1 MKKVKIDVSLSKAA
15 ATLCAAT
22 IGVTLSGAQT
32 DTQPIQAT
40 STGTIP
46 LPKGVP
52 PTSPTGPLPK
62 PLLPLPADGHIL
74 ASSID
79 EAKLNE
85 VVKDKTLT
93 IDDAV
98 AIALATNRELATA
111 VSMVRKARGITNETK
126 AALAPQAGIGGQI
139 TEYDQNTTI
148 TFFGTTITQINQFNP
163 VYTGQVSMP
172 LDITGA
178 IHSAVS
184 QAQFNE
190 LAARIDISRV
200 RNNVVFNVRN
210 AFYQALRAQGQLA
223 VATDNLT
230 NAETRLAD
238 ASKGLGAGLSSR
250 FDVIT
255 VQRDVADA
263 QQSVVNARGQ
273 VTLAL
278 GQLKSIIGI
287 KITTP
292 IKISDASAVEQP
304 PGVRPVNIAPPDAGA
319 TDAQAPP
326 PVAAPPTPTQGEL
339 PIDVH
344 QVQDLT
350 NLGPEYMSAVK
361 EAVDTRPE
369 ILESDAQIAAA
380 QKGILYARRSQLPS
394 LGLQLQYI
402 YQPDATIFTRPHQAL
417 ATLMVN
423 VPLYDGGV
431 GAARVQQAQADI
443 ESAKTARRT
452 AEDGVTLDVQQAYVA
467 LVQSRDRVQVTEAE
481 VAQAKEAFRL
491 ARVRY
496 EAGVSQTPTVSPQL
510 ELSNAQ
516 SALTQ
521 AETNRLNALYDY
533 NVARSQLDRSIGR
546 FSYGVGPG
554 FITPPKLRKH

>member
-1 MKKVKIDVSLSKAA
+1 
-15 ATLCAAT
+15 
-22 IGVTLSGAQT
+22 
-32 DTQPIQAT
+32 
-40 STGTIP
+40 
-46 LPKGVP
+46 
-52 PTSPTGPLPK
+52 
-62 PLLPLPADGHIL
+62 
-74 ASSID
+74 
-79 EAKLNE
+79 
-85 VVKDKTLT
+85 
-93 IDDAV
+93 
-98 AIALATNRELATA
+98 
-111 VSMVRKARGITNETK
+111 
-126 AALAPQAGIGGQI
+126 
-139 TEYDQNTTI
+139 
-148 TFFGTTITQINQFNP
+148 
-163 VYTGQVSMP
+163 
-172 LDITGA
+172 
-178 IHSAVS
+178 
-184 QAQFNE
+184 
-190 LAARIDISRV
+190 
-200 RNNVVFNVRN
+200 
-210 AFYQALRAQGQLA
+210 
-223 VATDNLT
+223 
-230 NAETRLAD
+230 
-238 ASKGLGAGLSSR
+238 
-250 FDVIT
+250 
-255 VQRDVADA
+255 
-263 QQSVVNARGQ
+263 
-273 VTLAL
+273 
-278 GQLKSIIGI
+278 
-287 KITTP
+287 
-292 IKISDASAVEQP
+292 
-304 PGVRPVNIAPPDAGA
+304 
-319 TDAQAPP
+319 
-326 PVAAPPTPTQGEL
+326 
-339 PIDVH
+339 
-344 QVQDLT
+344 
-350 NLGPEYMSAVK
+350 MSAVK